1 MSKKHDT
8 DIIYLLKLLCLM
20 HNLLIAI
27 IMFCWEIKES
37 SIFYCIS
44 KREIVAK
51 VNLSNMK
58 CISFLEYKLYIP
70 IAITS
75 CCIQIF
81 LVYIAMIKNAVPINN
96 IEPFQSTL

>member
-1 MSKKHDT
+1 MSKKHNT
-8 DIIYLLKLLCLM
+8 DVSYLLQLLCLM

-37 SIFYCIS
+37 SIFYCIL

-70 IAITS
+70 IANTS
-75 CCIQIF
+75 CCIQI
-81 LVYIAMIKNAVPINN
+81 VMIKNAVTINN
-96 IEPFQSTL
+96 TEPFQSTL